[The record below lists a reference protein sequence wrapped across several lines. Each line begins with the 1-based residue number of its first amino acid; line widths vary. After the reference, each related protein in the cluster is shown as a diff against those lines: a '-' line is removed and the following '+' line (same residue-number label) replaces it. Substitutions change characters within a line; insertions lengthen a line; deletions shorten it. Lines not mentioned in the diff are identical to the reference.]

1 MHDQFLPFPIEA
13 NRDRF
18 AKTKK
23 ISNYLHVTF
32 AKPREYEITVLFS
45 ILRQISFTKIYFYCK

>member
-1 MHDQFLPFPIEA
+1 MHDQFLPYPIEA

-23 ISNYLHVTF
+23 FQITYMLHLPNQENMKLQF
-32 AKPREYEITVLFS
+32 CLAFKANIIYKNLF
-45 ILRQISFTKIYFYCK
+45 LL

>member
-1 MHDQFLPFPIEA
+1 MHDQFLPYPIEA

-23 ISNYLHVTF
+23 IQITYMLHLPNQENMKLQF
-32 AKPREYEITVLFS
+32 CLAF
-45 ILRQISFTKIYFYCK
+45 